1 RIAEMPRSLAQK
13 RIARAEELAKAHVSV
28 GEILKFY
35 AEVAR
40 LQGEMRAR
48 FASRPWPLPGSGAL
62 DVLALGAIFPKFID
76 QLAKKAT
83 PQLKQA
89 ATELKN
95 AGQEKWSALLCEEWQ
110 GSGQQFD
117 LQIAFVCRAFLQP
130 VAELAREQ
138 VQLSL
143 KDYFERICPF
153 CARRPGVAVLR
164 PEGDGAKR
172 SLQCSFCLGEW
183 NFRRIVCPSCGE
195 EDNQKLPV
203 YTAEEFDYIRVEAC
217 DTCKTYIKSVDLTK
231 NGHAEPVV
239 DEIASAALDV
249 WAREHGYEKIELN
262 LMGM

>member
-1 RIAEMPRSLAQK
+1 MEKMPRSPAQK
-13 RIARAEELAKAHVSV
+13 RIARAEELGKDHASV
-28 GEILKFY
+28 AEILRFY
-35 AEVAR
+35 AEVAK
-40 LQGEMRAR
+40 LQGEVRAR
-48 FASRPWPLPGSGAL
+48 FSNRQWPLPGSGAL
-62 DVLALGAIFPKFID
+62 DLGTLIPNFSKFLDQLGAKGTAQIRNH
-76 QLAKKAT
+76 
-83 PQLKQA
+83 A
-89 ATELKN
+89 AEVKSG
-95 AGQEKWSALLCEEWQ
+95 GQEKWGDLLSVYWR
-110 GSGQQFD
+110 GAD
-117 LQIAFVCRAFLQP
+117 HDDPRIAFFSRAFLQP

-143 KDYFERICPF
+143 KDYFERICPY
-153 CARRPGVAVLR
+153 CGRRPGVAVLR

-195 EDNQKLPV
+195 EDNHKLPV

-217 DTCKTYIKSVDLTK
+217 DTCKAYIKSVDLTK

-239 DEIASAALDV
+239 DEIAAAALDM